1 MSECSLNAKSIKDK
15 LFSVFGAIGTMSSD
29 IKYKRVKGR
38 LFNLRVV
45 YFSLIYVL
53 FLISVLIDSAQIEFI
68 SLLAFVLFLI
78 NEVWKRFADTQTTE
92 FLLFIT
98 MLLDCLYGHWR
109 LFRLRRYVCMVSLP
123 FSL

>member
-45 YFSLIYVL
+45 YFSDLCVVL
-53 FLISVLIDSAQIEFI
+53 DFS
-68 SLLAFVLFLI
+68 I
-78 NEVWKRFADTQTTE
+78 N
-92 FLLFIT
+92 
-98 MLLDCLYGHWR
+98 
-109 LFRLRRYVCMVSLP
+109 
-123 FSL
+123 